1 MSCEWYEAP
10 IRVERDGVSMIV
22 PVCHVHPGDRVWSGR
37 MIPYTVT
44 DLLADDEEEV
54 MYIKVNAI
62 DAWPAEMFLSE

>member
-22 PVCHVHPGDRVWSGR
+22 PVCQVHPGDSVWSGR

>member
-1 MSCEWYEAP
+1 MNCEWYEAP
-10 IRVERDGVSMIV
+10 IQVERDGVSMIV
-22 PVCHVHPGDRVWSGR
+22 PVCQVHPGDRVWSGR
-37 MIPYTVT
+37 IPYTVT

>member
-1 MSCEWYEAP
+1 MNCEWYEAP
-10 IRVERDGVSMIV
+10 IRVEQDGVSMIV
-22 PVCHVHPGDRVWSGR
+22 PVCQVHPGDRVWSGR